1 MTGDRPVVVVLQPEG
16 SRRARPLIEQRA
28 EVRYASPRELAGAL
42 PGADVLTVFD
52 VTGAEI
58 APAWHAADRLS
69 WVHTDSAG
77 VDSVLFDA
85 LVDST
90 VTVTN
95 ARGVYE
101 RTIAEFVLA
110 YVLAFAKDVPGSLEL
125 QRQQRWL
132 RRDTE
137 TIDGAHAMIV
147 GPGAIGRAIA
157 RMLTA
162 VGMTVSG
169 VGRTARDGDPDFGVI
184 HADTALAQVAGQ
196 ADYLVVIAPLTAR
209 TRGMIDAR
217 VLTAMA
223 PHARLINVGR
233 GASVVTEDLLA
244 AVRAPAGDPARIAGA
259 ALDVVDPEPLPA
271 GHPLWTAPNVLIS
284 FHMAGDTA
292 GWTDRLDAA
301 LARRLDAFI
310 AGGTA
315 ALADPVDKTRGFVG

>member
-1 MTGDRPVVVVLQPEG
+1 MTEDRPVVVVLQPEG
-16 SRRARPLIEQRA
+16 AQRARPLIEQRA
-28 EVRYASPRELAGAL
+28 TVRYASPRELAGAL

-85 LVDST
+85 LVDSP

-284 FHMAGDTA
+284 SHMAGDTA

-310 AGGTA
+310 AGGPA

>member
-1 MTGDRPVVVVLQPEG
+1 RSE
-16 SRRARPLIEQRA
+16 
-28 EVRYASPRELAGAL
+28 
-42 PGADVLTVFD
+42 
-52 VTGAEI
+52 
-58 APAWHAADRLS
+58 
-69 WVHTDSAG
+69 
-77 VDSVLFDA
+77 
-85 LVDST
+85 

-284 FHMAGDTA
+284 SHMAGDTA